1 MLNVRRFGHGGYSY
15 NCLRLIRVDT
25 YRGITYMGIP
35 SSLNSR
41 SYMLYITA
49 NNRALIT
56 ETEATGDYKNI
67 SLTGIEMYNF
77 YSNQIVELIQLPD
90 SK

>member
-1 MLNVRRFGHGGYSY
+1 
-15 NCLRLIRVDT
+15 
-25 YRGITYMGIP
+25 
-35 SSLNSR
+35 
-41 SYMLYITA
+41 MLYITA